1 MTKELTLQV
10 VVTPSD
16 NGSIYIV
23 DYPGAGQSLSS
34 LQSHNFQV
42 WFLCLLYTVVQY
54 LQSIQDIEHTVKCTY
69 CEHYTVYVDMRTM

>member
-1 MTKELTLQV
+1 MAA
-10 VVTPSD
+10 P
-16 NGSIYIV
+16 IYVV

-54 LQSIQDIEHTVKCTY
+54 LQSIQDIEHTVKCTT
-69 CEHYTVYVDMRTM
+69 EHYTVYVDMRTI